1 MRVRLYACGLA
12 VFGATTLAAQETASL
27 SLSEAVQVAL
37 TRNLNLLSSVDA
49 EAAARARES
58 AAFAQFLPQLTPSYR
73 RSSDGSVF
81 GVTAT
86 QRVPWSGATLS
97 AAGSYR
103 RYHDSLSAFRTSDVF
118 VTLSQ
123 PLLRGF
129 GPTATNYELTNSRR
143 AREAQQR
150 NLELNRQRLAVEV
163 TAAFFQVVRQRKLIE
178 VSEQSLTRSEAL
190 RDASQARMQVGLA
203 SRLDVL
209 RAELQAAQAQEA
221 LLSGRTSLQTALE
234 RFRIL
239 LGASPH
245 EPLGPGATELPEP
258 GQVAAEETT
267 ELLVERALASRL
279 ELVETR
285 AQVGDS
291 ERAFRLARQNLLPQL
306 DVQVTYSQLGSGGGF
321 GDALRPSDRRTL
333 VSFATSYPTER
344 TSDRVNRSLAELDV
358 EARQRALRQ
367 REMEVEAEVRSVAR
381 NLDRIRTSAALQ
393 TKTIDLAEQQRQLA
407 TLRYQR
413 GLASNFDVVDA
424 ETAVVAARTALAAL
438 YADYQVARYE
448 LLRATG
454 RLSVEREFAP

>member
-1 MRVRLYACGLA
+1 MHVGLCASGLA
-12 VFGATTLAAQETASL
+12 LFGAATLAAQETPSL

-49 EAAARARES
+49 EVAARARQS
-58 AAFAQFLPQLTPSYR
+58 AAAAQFLPQLTPSYR
-73 RSSDGSVF
+73 RSTDGSVF
-81 GVTAT
+81 GLAAT

-103 RYHDSLSAFRTSDVF
+103 RFDDSLEGLRTSDVF

-163 TAAFFQVVRQRKLIE
+163 TSAFFQVVRQRKLIE

-209 RAELQAAQAQEA
+209 RAELQAAQAQDA
-221 LLSGRTSLQTALE
+221 LVSARTSLQNALE

-239 LGASPH
+239 LGASPNQ
-245 EPLGPGATELPEP
+245 PLEPGAAELPELGETGP
-258 GQVAAEETT
+258 EETT
-267 ELLVERALASRL
+267 EVLVERALQTRL

-291 ERAFRLARQNLLPQL
+291 ERTLRLARQNLLPQL
-306 DVQVTYSQLGSGGGF
+306 DVQVTYSQLGAGPGF
-321 GDALRPSDRRTL
+321 TEAWRPSDRRTL

-358 EARQRALRQ
+358 EARQRAVRQ
-367 REMEVEAEVRSVAR
+367 REMEVEAEVRSAVR
-381 NLDRIRTSAALQ
+381 NLERIRTSAALQ
-393 TKTIDLAEQQRQLA
+393 AKTIDLAEQQRQLA

-438 YADYQVARYE
+438 SADYQVGRYE
-448 LLRATG
+448 LLRVTG
-454 RLSVEREFAP
+454 RLHVEREFAP